1 MTLSACSSGV
11 FRFYTGS
18 DAAQGPAWGH
28 VVLARHV
35 GESGDAAG
43 RADSLRGGGWT
54 RGRGFS
60 SGPSDL
66 RPAAVA
72 AMTGLA
78 LLYSGVF
85 VAFWACMLVVGE
97 AGSCGRGR
105 RPGPAGA
112 PRGTWGPGSPAP
124 QRGLLTQGPGTCLTA
139 VGASDRDRGGPDF
152 QLLDEGRGR
161 GLLGAARAAL
171 VPFCH
176 YRPPP
181 PSHCCRPSLAPER
194 PAWVTSRLLQF
205 LFPRSLRPLPHR
217 SLLGICYTIFDLGF
231 RFDVAWFLTETSPF
245 MWSNLGIGLAI
256 SLSVVGA
263 AWGIYITG
271 SSIIGGGVKA
281 PRIKTKNL
289 VSIIFCE
296 AVAIYGII
304 MAIVISNMAE
314 PFSATDPQ
322 AIGHRNYHA
331 GYSMFG
337 AGLTVGLSNLFC
349 GVCVGIVGSGAA
361 LADAQNPSL
370 FVKILIVEIFGS
382 AIGLFGVIVAILQ
395 TSRVKMGD

>member
-1 MTLSACSSGV
+1 
-11 FRFYTGS
+11 
-18 DAAQGPAWGH
+18 
-28 VVLARHV
+28 
-35 GESGDAAG
+35 
-43 RADSLRGGGWT
+43 
-54 RGRGFS
+54 
-60 SGPSDL
+60 
-66 RPAAVA
+66 
-72 AMTGLA
+72 MTGLV

-85 VAFWACMLVVGE
+85 VAFWACLLVVGE
-97 AGSCGRGR
+97 AGSR
-105 RPGPAGA
+105 RAGPASGRAGLGWSPVERWSPGMLGPGA
-112 PRGTWGPGSPAP
+112 GSVPRAPGLASRLSGPLTPAGEARISSCLRRGAGGARWGPRAQPWFLSVAAAPLPGSLPSVVLLL
-124 QRGLLTQGPGTCLTA
+124 LLTGRLG
-139 VGASDRDRGGPDF
+139 SRGGCSSSSF
-152 QLLDEGRGR
+152 SGR
-161 GLLGAARAAL
+161 
-171 VPFCH
+171 
-176 YRPPP
+176 
-181 PSHCCRPSLAPER
+181 LA
-194 PAWVTSRLLQF
+194 
-205 LFPRSLRPLPHR
+205 LRPTR

-314 PFSATDPQ
+314 PFSATDPK